1 MIAITD
7 HDTVFH
13 FEEVQKVCRQ
23 NGLET
28 IRGVEMSC
36 YDYDVH
42 KKVHVVG
49 LGLNNNPY
57 HVEKLCQ
64 KTLQCRD
71 EYHHELIKILNQKGL
86 NITYED
92 AKEYAPYNIVFK
104 MHLFLAIVHKYP
116 EYNDINKYR
125 ELFMS
130 ETSLDVDSKMG
141 YIDIKEGIK
150 AIREDGGIAIIA
162 HPCEYKNYDEIEK
175 YVSYGLQGIEIS
187 HPSMESE
194 DYPLTQ
200 ELANRFHLIRSGGSD
215 FHNIHLTAIGDFGLT
230 KDKLTIKE
238 QNHFVD
244 HLKIK
249 YILDF
254 RDKAEASLAPD
265 RQHENILY
273 ERISALKMQSHD
285 QYGFDFGTM
294 LQGEMTKEKY
304 NYLMSYIKAGYK
316 EMAFNNPAYHRLFE
330 LLLRNDGYVYF
341 HCTAGKDRTGVAGFL
356 IMIALGMSEEDAI
369 QEYLLSNI
377 YLKESNDELCQQ
389 LQIPEK
395 LREEC
400 RPLLYVQRELIEIMI
415 QSIRV
420 KYRSYDEFLLQ
431 EYNFDNEK
439 RRRLKEIYCE

>member
-1 MIAITD
+1 M
-7 HDTVFH
+7 
-13 FEEVQKVCRQ
+13 
-23 NGLET
+23 
-28 IRGVEMSC
+28 
-36 YDYDVH
+36 
-42 KKVHVVG
+42 
-49 LGLNNNPY
+49 
-57 HVEKLCQ
+57 
-64 KTLQCRD
+64 
-71 EYHHELIKILNQKGL
+71 KI
-86 NITYED
+86 
-92 AKEYAPYNIVFK
+92 
-104 MHLFLAIVHKYP
+104 
-116 EYNDINKYR
+116 
-125 ELFMS
+125 
-130 ETSLDVDSKMG
+130 
-141 YIDIKEGIK
+141 
-150 AIREDGGIAIIA
+150 
-162 HPCEYKNYDEIEK
+162 
-175 YVSYGLQGIEIS
+175 
-187 HPSMESE
+187 
-194 DYPLTQ
+194 
-200 ELANRFHLIRSGGSD
+200 
-215 FHNIHLTAIGDFGLT
+215 
-230 KDKLTIKE
+230 
-238 QNHFVD
+238 
-244 HLKIK
+244 
-249 YILDF
+249 
-254 RDKAEASLAPD
+254 
-265 RQHENILY
+265 ILY

-316 EMAFNNPAYHRLFE
+316 EMVFNNPAYHRLFE

>member
-1 MIAITD
+1 MI
-7 HDTVFH
+7 F
-13 FEEVQKVCRQ
+13 
-23 NGLET
+23 
-28 IRGVEMSC
+28 RG
-36 YDYDVH
+36 
-42 KKVHVVG
+42 G
-49 LGLNNNPY
+49 AL
-57 HVEKLCQ
+57 
-64 KTLQCRD
+64 
-71 EYHHELIKILNQKGL
+71 
-86 NITYED
+86 
-92 AKEYAPYNIVFK
+92 
-104 MHLFLAIVHKYP
+104 
-116 EYNDINKYR
+116 
-125 ELFMS
+125 
-130 ETSLDVDSKMG
+130 
-141 YIDIKEGIK
+141 
-150 AIREDGGIAIIA
+150 
-162 HPCEYKNYDEIEK
+162 
-175 YVSYGLQGIEIS
+175 
-187 HPSMESE
+187 
-194 DYPLTQ
+194 
-200 ELANRFHLIRSGGSD
+200 
-215 FHNIHLTAIGDFGLT
+215 
-230 KDKLTIKE
+230 DKLTIKE

-254 RDKAEASLAPD
+254 RDEAEASLAPD
-265 RQHENILY
+265 KQHENILY

-377 YLKESNDELCQQ
+377 YLKERNDELCQQ